1 MGFTD
6 LLSDAGLTVL
16 NNWLSTRSYITSYS
30 PSQADVAVF
39 KALSASPEAAK
50 YPHAAR
56 WYKHIASYDADFA
69 TLPGDAGKSYTVY
82 GPDVSVATL
91 NPAKAAAAAEDDD
104 DVDLFGSDDDEEE
117 DAEAAR
123 VREERLAEYRKKKE
137 SKPKPAAKSVVDL
150 SPTDYRVADDE
161 TDMAAL
167 EFAVRGIEKDGLVWG
182 SSKLMP
188 VGFDIKKLQISLV
201 IEDEKISLSEL
212 EEEIQEFDDYVQSTD
227 VVTMQKL

>member
-16 NNWLSTRSYITSYS
+16 NDWLSTRSYITSYS

-91 NPAKAAAAAEDDD
+91 NPAKAAAAAKDDD

-137 SKPKPAAKSVVDL
+137 SKPKPAAKSVVILDVK
-150 SPTDYRVADDE
+150 PWDDE